1 MKNSDDDILFILSVF
16 PKFSVK
22 LYLQTIFVF
31 LCSIDIY
38 FLMFISIL
46 DEEDK
51 EKASDKWERREIEK
65 INRAQRLEKKKE
77 ESKRI
82 RKLVDNAYN
91 CDPRIIKFRKAEF
104 DEKAAKKKAKAD
116 AVKARKEE
124 EERLKKE
131 AEDKEKREKEEA
143 EKIKKAEAE
152 VEKKERE
159 AHKKLLK
166 VERKKLRTIAK
177 V

>member
-1 MKNSDDDILFILSVF
+1 
-16 PKFSVK
+16 
-22 LYLQTIFVF
+22 
-31 LCSIDIY
+31 
-38 FLMFISIL
+38 MFISIL

-131 AEDKEKREKEEA
+131 AEEKEKREKEEA

-177 V
+177 VYM